1 MATPVQ
7 LARRFNRF
15 VRTRSGVGVVRK
27 LAMLW
32 GLLAVGAGIIIPLF
46 AQPHIQ
52 SHTFHGTFTMINPAI
67 WGLTFLTI
75 GAFVLVTLVSAKVE
89 LTSYLLF
96 LLSVIIC
103 LMAITTS
110 GTFLPGGEP
119 QPGEGGAQLVT
130 WMLVVLALAIMIV
143 GSAVDVPEQKRDQNA
158 RH

>member
-1 MATPVQ
+1 S
-7 LARRFNRF
+7 LAAPPPTRFY
-15 VRTRSGVGVVRK
+15 
-27 LAMLW
+27 
-32 GLLAVGAGIIIPLF
+32 LLSLHDALPISLF

-110 GTFLPGGEP
+110 GTFFPGGDR
-119 QPGEGGAQLVT
+119 QPGEGGAPRVT

>member
-1 MATPVQ
+1 HVYRPRIRTAGDSRSVLHRQLRQEMDQMATPVQ

-52 SHTFHGTFTMINPAI
+52 SDTFHGTFTLINPAV
-67 WGLTFLTI
+67 WGLTFLTV

-96 LLSVIIC
+96 LLSV
-103 LMAITTS
+103 
-110 GTFLPGGEP
+110 
-119 QPGEGGAQLVT
+119 
-130 WMLVVLALAIMIV
+130 
-143 GSAVDVPEQKRDQNA
+143 
-158 RH
+158 

>member
-1 MATPVQ
+1 
-7 LARRFNRF
+7 
-15 VRTRSGVGVVRK
+15 RTRSGVGVVRK

-32 GLLAVGAGIIIPLF
+32 GLLAVGAGVIIPLF

-52 SHTFHGTFTMINPAI
+52 SDTFHGTFTLIHPAV
-67 WGLTFLTI
+67 WGLTFLTV

-96 LLSVIIC
+96 LLSVIIG
-103 LMAITTS
+103 LMATTTS

-119 QPGEGGAQLVT
+119 PPGVAAAPLVT
-130 WMLVVLALAIMIV
+130 LKSVVLALAIMIV

>member
-1 MATPVQ
+1 
-7 LARRFNRF
+7 
-15 VRTRSGVGVVRK
+15 
-27 LAMLW
+27 
-32 GLLAVGAGIIIPLF
+32 
-46 AQPHIQ
+46 
-52 SHTFHGTFTMINPAI
+52 MINPAI

-119 QPGEGGAQLVT
+119 QPGEGGAPLVT

>member
-110 GTFLPGGEP
+110 GT
-119 QPGEGGAQLVT
+119 
-130 WMLVVLALAIMIV
+130 
-143 GSAVDVPEQKRDQNA
+143 
-158 RH
+158 